1 MHIEGGQH
9 ARRPPWAAN
18 PRFDGMHDPFR
29 TQGRTHEMSILS
41 RTLTRRTSLKLAGAG
56 LTFAGLGASRTAAM
70 AQDAAKISL
79 WLDVTSGSETAQ
91 CIIDGPI
98 SDYNAQGG
106 IQVEATMQA
115 NGWTAVQTALAGGAG
130 PDVVITP
137 GPSFAFELAK
147 ANQLVALD
155 DYATQ
160 HKWAESFVP
169 WALDLGKIGGKLY
182 SLPTEIETLVLYYNK
197 TMFEEHEWT
206 PPTTIDEMMALA
218 ETINGEGI
226 IPFAHANAE
235 WRPANEWFVG
245 EFLNHGAGPDKVYQA
260 LKGELKWTD
269 QVFID
274 ALTPLNQ
281 AQENGWFMGGLDRYY
296 TTTSDDAA
304 ASIAYGDAAM
314 KIEGS
319 WFINDALTFF
329 EESGQEWDWVPM
341 PSTTGDAIYD
351 LGIGSTFSI
360 NAASKSPDAT
370 AEFLT
375 YFFSGE
381 AQAHLAVDCG
391 MSTAPVAIAPD
402 LLSGLDERQSRLVEE
417 LNKASEANNYGYT
430 TWTFWPPKTEVYL
443 YEEIEKVWAG
453 DVTLEAYL
461 QGLQDL
467 FDQEL
472 AAGDLPPLPERS

>member
-1 MHIEGGQH
+1 
-9 ARRPPWAAN
+9 
-18 PRFDGMHDPFR
+18 
-29 TQGRTHEMSILS
+29 MSILS
-41 RTLTRRTSLKLAGAG
+41 RTLTRRTSLKMAGAG
-56 LTFAGLGASRTAAM
+56 LALPALGAAGTHVA
-70 AQDAAKISL
+70 AQDAAKLTL
-79 WLDVTSGSETAQ
+79 WLDVTGGSETAQ

-98 SDYNAQGG
+98 SDYNDQGG
-106 IQVEATMQA
+106 TQVEATMQA

-160 HKWAESFVP
+160 HKWADSFVP
-169 WALDLGKIGGKLY
+169 WALGLGKIGDKLY
-182 SLPTEIETLVLYYNK
+182 SLPTEVETLVLYFNK
-197 TMFEEHEWT
+197 TVFDEHGWT
-206 PPTTIDEMMALA
+206 PPKTIEELMTLA
-218 ETINGEGI
+218 ETIDGEGI
-226 IPFAHANAE
+226 IPFAHGNSE
-235 WRPANEWFVG
+235 WRPTNEWFVG

-269 QVFID
+269 QAFVD

-281 AQENGWFMGGLDRYY
+281 MQENGWFMGGLDRYY
-296 TTTSDDAA
+296 TSGSDDT
-304 ASIAYGDAAM
+304 ASAIAYGDAAM

-319 WFINDALTFF
+319 WFMSDALTFF

-351 LGIGSTFSI
+351 VGIGSTFSI
-360 NAASKSPDAT
+360 NTASKSPDAA

-375 YFFSGE
+375 SFFSAE
-381 AQAHLAVDCG
+381 TQAHLAVDCG
-391 MSTAPVAIAPD
+391 MSPAPVAISSD
-402 LLSGLDERQSRLVEE
+402 LLSGLDERQARLIEE

-443 YEEIEKVWAG
+443 YEQIEKVWAG
-453 DVTLEAYL
+453 DVALPDYL

-467 FDQEL
+467 FDQEFE
-472 AAGDLPPLPERS
+472 AGDLPPLPERS

>member
-1 MHIEGGQH
+1 MAQE
-9 ARRPPWAAN
+9 AAN
-18 PRFDGMHDPFR
+18 ITM
-29 TQGRTHEMSILS
+29 
-41 RTLTRRTSLKLAGAG
+41 
-56 LTFAGLGASRTAAM
+56 
-70 AQDAAKISL
+70 
-79 WLDVTSGSETAQ
+79 WLDVTGGSETAQ
-91 CIIDGPI
+91 CMVDGPI

-106 IQVEATMQA
+106 IQVEATLQA

-147 ANQLVALD
+147 AGQLIALD
-155 DYATQ
+155 TYAEQ
-160 HKWAESFVP
+160 HKWSETFVP
-169 WALDLGKIGGKLY
+169 WALDLGRTGGQLF
-182 SLPTEIETLVLYYNK
+182 SIPSEVETLVLYFNS
-197 TMFEEHEWT
+197 TLFDEHGWT
-206 PPTTIDEMMALA
+206 PPTTIEEMMALA
-218 ETINGEGI
+218 ETISGEGI

-274 ALTPLNQ
+274 ALTPLNL

-296 TTTSDDAA
+296 TTPSADAA
-304 ASIAYGDAAM
+304 SAIAYGEAAM

-319 WFINDALTFF
+319 WFMSDALTFF
-329 EESGQEWDWVPM
+329 EESGQDWDWVPM

-360 NAASKSPDAT
+360 NGASKNQDAA

-375 YFFSGE
+375 SLFSAE
-381 AQAHLAVDCG
+381 TQAQLVVDCAL
-391 MSTAPVAIAPD
+391 SPAPVEISSD
-402 LLSGLDERQSRLVEE
+402 LLAGIDERQARLVDS
-417 LNKASEANNYGYT
+417 LNKASEENNYGYT

-453 DVTLEAYL
+453 DVTLPDYL

-472 AAGDLPPLPERS
+472 ESGDLPPLPERS